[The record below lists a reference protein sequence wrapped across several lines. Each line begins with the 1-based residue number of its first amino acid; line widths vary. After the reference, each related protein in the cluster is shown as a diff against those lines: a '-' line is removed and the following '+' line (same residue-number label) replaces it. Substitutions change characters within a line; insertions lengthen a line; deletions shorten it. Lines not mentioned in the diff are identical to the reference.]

1 MELKE
6 VFFATELSGVISE
19 DLSISTLPGKLLT
32 GLISKNHGVPQIV
45 NIRSKEELEKTIE
58 ALQAALKLY
67 R

>member
-6 VFFATELSGVISE
+6 ISLAEEWGGVISE
-19 DLSISTLPGKLLT
+19 DLSISTFPRDLLT
-32 GLISKNHGVPQIV
+32 GLISKNRGVPQIV
-45 NIRSKEELEKTIE
+45 TMRSKEELEKTIE